1 MSNTATHTDSL
12 KGLSKRHGHTVSE
25 LRALADD
32 LGLVATYDPA
42 RRTWHLD
49 ENATTVRA
57 FNEHL
62 TELA

>member
-1 MSNTATHTDSL
+1 MSNTATHTDSFKAL
-12 KGLSKRHGHTVSE
+12 AKRHNLTISA
-25 LRALADD
+25 LRTLADD
-32 LGLVATYDPA
+32 LGLVAAYDPA
-42 RRTWHLD
+42 RRTWHLG